1 MFDLEKLSKKEL
13 RRGKWLTILALFIGV
28 GAISPVQAVAT
39 LALTAGLLISIFVA
53 PKTVLRWILPLAL
66 IAATWSFSGVSWLLQ
81 AVLTV
86 AVIGARQVLIGQTK
100 IPAKLTTATET
111 KLKINGQGLNKRD
124 LTVFKAVFNR
134 TNDSVNHI
142 ESLLTETNGLRK
154 IASETEVIRFA
165 RGVVKE
171 LADDPTQLTDA
182 DDFVY
187 THLPNMENIL
197 MTYHDIIS
205 HEMIDESDKQQLAAA
220 RYVLRQLADQI
231 QQDYRRI
238 TRDDITSL
246 QDQLDTAKRTMRK

>member
-28 GAISPVQAVAT
+28 GAISPVQAAASS
-39 LALTAGLLISIFVA
+39 ALTAGLLVAIFVA

-81 AVLTV
+81 IVLTV
-86 AVIGARQVLIGQTK
+86 AVIGARQVLVGRVKAPT
-100 IPAKLTTATET
+100 KLTTQT

-134 TNDSVNHI
+134 TNDSVTHV
-142 ESLLTETNGLRK
+142 EQLLTETNGLRK
-154 IASETEVIRFA
+154 IAAETEVIRYA

-187 THLPNMENIL
+187 THLPNMEKIL

-220 RYVLRQLADQI
+220 RDVLRQLADQI

>member
-28 GAISPVQAVAT
+28 GAISPVQAAASS
-39 LALTAGLLISIFVA
+39 ALTAGLLVAIFVA

-81 AVLTV
+81 IVLTV
-86 AVIGARQVLIGQTK
+86 AVIGARQVLVGHVQAPT
-100 IPAKLTTATET
+100 KLTTQT

-134 TNDSVNHI
+134 TNDSVTHA
-142 ESLLTETNGLRK
+142 EQLLTETNGLRK
-154 IASETEVIRFA
+154 IAAETEVIRYA

-187 THLPNMENIL
+187 THLPNMEKIL

-220 RYVLRQLADQI
+220 RDVLRQLADQI

>member
-28 GAISPVQAVAT
+28 GAISPVQAAASS
-39 LALTAGLLISIFVA
+39 ALTAGLLVAIFVA

-81 AVLTV
+81 IVLTV
-86 AVIGARQVLIGQTK
+86 AVIGARQVLVGRVKAPT
-100 IPAKLTTATET
+100 KLTTQT

-134 TNDSVNHI
+134 TNDSVTHV
-142 ESLLTETNGLRK
+142 EQLLTETNGLRK
-154 IASETEVIRFA
+154 IATETEVIRYA

-187 THLPNMENIL
+187 THLPNMEKIL

-220 RYVLRQLADQI
+220 RDVLRQLADQI

>member
-28 GAISPVQAVAT
+28 GAISPVQAAASS
-39 LALTAGLLISIFVA
+39 ALTAGLLVAIFVA

-81 AVLTV
+81 IVLTV
-86 AVIGARQVLIGQTK
+86 AVIGARQVLVGHVQAPT
-100 IPAKLTTATET
+100 KLTTQT

-134 TNDSVNHI
+134 TNDSVTHV
-142 ESLLTETNGLRK
+142 EQLLTETNGLRN
-154 IASETEVIRFA
+154 IAAETEVIRYA

-187 THLPNMENIL
+187 THLPNMEKIL

-220 RYVLRQLADQI
+220 RDVLRQLADQI

>member
-28 GAISPVQAVAT
+28 GAISPVQAAASS
-39 LALTAGLLISIFVA
+39 ALTAGLLVAIFVA
-53 PKTVLRWILPLAL
+53 PKTVLRWILPFAL

-81 AVLTV
+81 IVLTA
-86 AVIGARQVLIGQTK
+86 AVIGARQVLVGHVKAPT
-100 IPAKLTTATET
+100 KLTTQT

-134 TNDSVNHI
+134 TNDSVTHV
-142 ESLLTETNGLRK
+142 EQLLTETNGLRK
-154 IASETEVIRFA
+154 IATETEVIRYA

-187 THLPNMENIL
+187 THLPNMEKIL

-220 RYVLRQLADQI
+220 RDVLRQLADQI

>member
-28 GAISPVQAVAT
+28 GAISPVQSAASS
-39 LALTAGLLISIFVA
+39 ALTAGLLVAIFVA

-81 AVLTV
+81 IVLTV
-86 AVIGARQVLIGQTK
+86 AVIGARQVLVSHVKAPT
-100 IPAKLTTATET
+100 KLTTQT

-134 TNDSVNHI
+134 TNDSVTHV
-142 ESLLTETNGLRK
+142 EQLLTETNGLRK
-154 IASETEVIRFA
+154 IATETEVIRYA

-187 THLPNMENIL
+187 THLPNMEKIL

-220 RYVLRQLADQI
+220 RDVLRQLADQI

>member
-28 GAISPVQAVAT
+28 GAISPVQAAASS
-39 LALTAGLLISIFVA
+39 ALTAGLLVAIFVA

-81 AVLTV
+81 IVLTV
-86 AVIGARQVLIGQTK
+86 AVIGARQVLVGHVQAPT
-100 IPAKLTTATET
+100 KLTTQT

-134 TNDSVNHI
+134 TNDSVTHV
-142 ESLLTETNGLRK
+142 EQLLTETNGLRK
-154 IASETEVIRFA
+154 IAAETEVIRYA

-187 THLPNMENIL
+187 THLPNMEKIL

-220 RYVLRQLADQI
+220 RDVLRQLADQI

>member
-28 GAISPVQAVAT
+28 GAISPVQAAASS
-39 LALTAGLLISIFVA
+39 ALTAGLLVAIFVA
-53 PKTVLRWILPLAL
+53 PNTVLRWILPLAL

-81 AVLTV
+81 IVLTV
-86 AVIGARQVLIGQTK
+86 AVIGARQVLVGHVQAPT
-100 IPAKLTTATET
+100 KLTTQT

-134 TNDSVNHI
+134 TNDSVTHV
-142 ESLLTETNGLRK
+142 EQLLTETNGLRK
-154 IASETEVIRFA
+154 IAAETEVIRYA

-187 THLPNMENIL
+187 THLPNMEKIL

-220 RYVLRQLADQI
+220 RDVLRQLADQI

>member
-28 GAISPVQAVAT
+28 GAISPVQAAASS
-39 LALTAGLLISIFVA
+39 ALTAGLLVAIFVA

-81 AVLTV
+81 IVLTV
-86 AVIGARQVLIGQTK
+86 AVIGARQVLVGRVKAPT
-100 IPAKLTTATET
+100 KLTTQT

-134 TNDSVNHI
+134 TNDSVTHV
-142 ESLLTETNGLRK
+142 EQLLTETNGLRK
-154 IASETEVIRFA
+154 IATETEVIRYA

-171 LADDPTQLTDA
+171 LADYPTQLTDA

-187 THLPNMENIL
+187 THLPNMEKIL

-220 RYVLRQLADQI
+220 RDVLRQLADQI

>member
-28 GAISPVQAVAT
+28 GAISPVQAAASS
-39 LALTAGLLISIFVA
+39 ALSAGLLVAIFVA

-81 AVLTV
+81 IVLTV
-86 AVIGARQVLIGQTK
+86 AVIGARQVLVGRVKAPT
-100 IPAKLTTATET
+100 KLTTQT

-134 TNDSVNHI
+134 TNDSVTHV
-142 ESLLTETNGLRK
+142 EQLLTETNGLRK
-154 IASETEVIRFA
+154 IATETEVIRYA

-187 THLPNMENIL
+187 THLPNMEKIL

-220 RYVLRQLADQI
+220 RDVLRQLADQI

>member
-1 MFDLEKLSKKEL
+1 M
-13 RRGKWLTILALFIGV
+13 
-28 GAISPVQAVAT
+28 
-39 LALTAGLLISIFVA
+39 
-53 PKTVLRWILPLAL
+53 
-66 IAATWSFSGVSWLLQ
+66 
-81 AVLTV
+81 
-86 AVIGARQVLIGQTK
+86 
-100 IPAKLTTATET
+100 
-111 KLKINGQGLNKRD
+111 NKRD

-134 TNDSVNHI
+134 TNDSVTHV
-142 ESLLTETNGLRK
+142 EQLLTETNGLRK
-154 IASETEVIRFA
+154 IATETEVIRYA

-187 THLPNMENIL
+187 THLPNMEKIL

-220 RYVLRQLADQI
+220 RDVLRQLADQI

>member
-28 GAISPVQAVAT
+28 GAISPVQAAASS
-39 LALTAGLLISIFVA
+39 ALTAGLLVAIFVA
-53 PKTVLRWILPLAL
+53 PKTVLRWVLPLAL

-81 AVLTV
+81 IVLTV
-86 AVIGARQVLIGQTK
+86 AVIGARQALVGHVKAPTT
-100 IPAKLTTATET
+100 LTTQT

-134 TNDSVNHI
+134 TNDSVTHV
-142 ESLLTETNGLRK
+142 EQLLTETNGLRK
-154 IASETEVIRFA
+154 IAAETEVIRYA

-187 THLPNMENIL
+187 THLPNMEKIL

-220 RYVLRQLADQI
+220 RDVLRQLADQI

>member
-13 RRGKWLTILALFIGV
+13 RRGKRLTILALFIGV
-28 GAISPVQAVAT
+28 GAISPVQSAASS
-39 LALTAGLLISIFVA
+39 ALTAGLLVAIFVA

-81 AVLTV
+81 IVLTV
-86 AVIGARQVLIGQTK
+86 AVIGARQVLVGHVKAPT
-100 IPAKLTTATET
+100 KLTTQT

-134 TNDSVNHI
+134 TNDSVTHV
-142 ESLLTETNGLRK
+142 EQLLTETNGLRK
-154 IASETEVIRFA
+154 IATETEVIRYA

-187 THLPNMENIL
+187 THLPNMEKIL

-220 RYVLRQLADQI
+220 RDVLRQLADQI